1 MSALHQMVPMF
12 FLIQFVV
19 VLVALI
25 VAMLLADSQ
34 FYLPARRSA
43 RHRMAQVF
51 DYSRD

>member
-25 VAMLLADSQ
+25 AATRMGDPQLSI
-34 FYLPARRSA
+34 PARKSPRRVARFVRSS
-43 RHRMAQVF
+43 HN
-51 DYSRD
+51 